1 MNLKVIDGGPS
12 CAVESSAGGPV
23 VDASYSACK
32 FFTGST
38 SCGWSD
44 HISVVCKKSTA
55 TIHDTNDPMSD
66 IYDELNPTATIPLG
80 PCSYDEVYA
89 AENNYPLCG
98 PDSKELFE
106 DEVMTP
112 IIQ

>member
-1 MNLKVIDGGPS
+1 
-12 CAVESSAGGPV
+12 
-23 VDASYSACK
+23 
-32 FFTGST
+32 
-38 SCGWSD
+38 
-44 HISVVCKKSTA
+44 
-55 TIHDTNDPMSD
+55 MSD

-89 AENNYPLCG
+89 AENNYPICG

-106 DEVMTP
+106 DEVMIP